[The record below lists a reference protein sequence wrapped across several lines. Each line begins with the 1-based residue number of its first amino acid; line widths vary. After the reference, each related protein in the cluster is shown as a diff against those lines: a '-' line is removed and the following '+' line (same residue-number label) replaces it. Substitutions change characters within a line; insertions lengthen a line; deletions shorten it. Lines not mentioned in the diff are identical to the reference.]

1 MYVYIHI
8 LKFRLFS
15 PYVTCMYV
23 FRTDCLALNNQLM
36 CSSMGKTSSLSSKFL
51 QLPMVLCEGLKPH
64 GLLLYLLWLVQRYHT
79 CSVHG
84 WAVML
89 VTLDVASCITRRHNS
104 TKNSKLLTFHNFT
117 QWQMGDERPR
127 VSLLEFSFGCE
138 AHWTVTNIPNSWQGL
153 LLFLP
158 RILKTPMNVLQRVF
172 KDTKSECKLL
182 I

>member
-64 GLLLYLLWLVQRYHT
+64 GLLLIYFGLSNGIILVQFM
-79 CSVHG
+79 VG
-84 WAVML
+84 Q
-89 VTLDVASCITRRHNS
+89 SC
-104 TKNSKLLTFHNFT
+104 
-117 QWQMGDERPR
+117 W
-127 VSLLEFSFGCE
+127 
-138 AHWTVTNIPNSWQGL
+138 
-153 LLFLP
+153 
-158 RILKTPMNVLQRVF
+158 
-172 KDTKSECKLL
+172 
-182 I
+182 